1 MRPMQVQKGR
11 KRLLSTGAAVLVL
24 GGLGLWTYAETGSKS
39 AAATPEAE
47 TKLNAKQIEEKLDE
61 ILAVQAN
68 VLREFDDVMEDL
80 RIIKVRVS
88 R

>member
-1 MRPMQVQKGR
+1 MRR
-11 KRLLSTGAAVLVL
+11 NWLLGASAAVLLL
-24 GGLGLWTYAETGSKS
+24 GGAGMWVDAETGSKS
-39 AAATPEAE
+39 VGATSEAE

-61 ILAVQAN
+61 ILVVQAN
-68 VLREFDDVMEDL
+68 VLREFDNVMEDL

>member
-1 MRPMQVQKGR
+1 M
-11 KRLLSTGAAVLVL
+11 KRRWVL
-24 GGLGLWTYAETGSKS
+24 GAS
-39 AAATPEAE
+39 AAALLLGGFGVWVDAETASRRAATEAE
-47 TKLNAKQIEEKLDE
+47 GKLNAKQIEEKLDE

-68 VLREFDDVMEDL
+68 VLREFDEVMEDL

>member
-1 MRPMQVQKGR
+1 MTSIRVQGCR
-11 KRLLSTGAAVLVL
+11 RWLLGAGAAVLIVA
-24 GGLGLWTYAETGSKS
+24 GLGLWADAETGSKS
-39 AAATPEAE
+39 AATPEAE

-61 ILAVQAN
+61 ILVVQAN
-68 VLREFDDVMEDL
+68 VLREFDNVMEDL

>member
-1 MRPMQVQKGR
+1 MRWRNWVPGVGAAAL
-11 KRLLSTGAAVLVL
+11 LLSMA
-24 GGLGLWTYAETGSKS
+24 GGWVDAETTSKS
-39 AAATPEAE
+39 VGATPEAE

-68 VLREFDDVMEDL
+68 VLREFDNVMEDL

>member
-1 MRPMQVQKGR
+1 MRPIQTQGWR
-11 KRLLSTGAAVLVL
+11 NGVL
-24 GGLGLWTYAETGSKS
+24 GASAAALLLGMAGVWVDAETGSKS
-39 AAATPEAE
+39 ATTPEAE

-68 VLREFDDVMEDL
+68 VLREFDNVMEDL